1 MKLGH
6 FFWGYTRRHIAWVVL
21 ALAIVPIHGLAFVGS
36 ISLIEPI
43 FGEVLLADSTSSM
56 LLPGGGS
63 EAAEDDT
70 EGEQG
75 LLSKL
80 NLKRL
85 STEAYKGLKSRLGID
100 ASNVYWF
107 TPLLFLTLWM
117 FAGLARFASSYMFRM
132 IGLSVTNDIRNDIH
146 ARLLKQSSR
155 FHSVH
160 TSGELVSRVV
170 NDVNQL
176 QIAVSARLLDTVQQ
190 GITLVLFLAL
200 LLSTDIKLALLCLL
214 GAPGPLI
221 VIWVFGKG
229 MRRTSH
235 RSQEEM
241 ESVTS
246 LLSEGVRGHRVVKA
260 FGMERFEEGRFQ
272 HATSRY
278 LKVNLRAQLLATLS
292 SPVIET
298 VMAMGLF
305 CFLLYA
311 ALQIRQ
317 GELSPPLLIQFMAN
331 LMLMYDPIRR
341 LNKVNLILQQA
352 LAAAHRLADL
362 LGISLDIRDK
372 PDAKR
377 IDTVKQGFNFENV
390 SFAYGDVPVLQ
401 EVNLEVRRGEIIALV
416 GSSGAGKST
425 LVNLLP
431 RFFDPDSGKVTI
443 DGVDIC
449 DVTLQGLRAQIGIV
463 TQETVLFDDTVR
475 NNIAY
480 GRSDATLETVRAAA
494 RDAFADE
501 FISELPQGYDTV
513 IGESGMMLS
522 GGQRQRLAIARAL
535 FKNAPI
541 LILDEA
547 TSQLDSESEAL
558 VQRALNNLMQSRT
571 TLVIAHRI
579 STIMEA
585 HRILVLEAGRV
596 VEEGTHT
603 ELLARKGRY
612 RRLFDLQFKHID
624 ADS

>member
-21 ALAIVPIHGLAFVGS
+21 ALLIVPIHGLAFVGS

-75 LLSKL
+75 LLYKL

-431 RFFDPDSGKVTI
+431 RFFDPDSGQVTI
-443 DGVDIC
+443 DGVDIR

-612 RRLFDLQFKHID
+612 RRLFDLQFKHVGTED
-624 ADS
+624 